1 LATTTSTEETTRPA
15 AAPVHHHSIR
25 RVRLDAW
32 GSVADAS
39 RRLAELARSSQVG
52 REDKAQFFDLLDQ
65 VAPLETY
72 WANPGS
78 ARVQELRAL
87 VRSHD
92 FTKLAEATQSIAQGV
107 VQDASSTEQTRP
119 SFEVLVVA
127 DSLSPDEALAAQLGR
142 QRRRDDTFD
151 YELVFVPSL
160 EDALIAVAVNANVQA
175 VLIRPS
181 FEVRSRLRGQVD
193 LSSIVDLLP
202 TLDQSVDGMTAAER
216 IEMLTDGIHALRPEL
231 DLYLVG
237 HVALEAI
244 ASDAFQGFR
253 RVFLRQD
260 PVELHVSILR
270 GVGERYQTPFFSALR
285 KYSREPTG
293 VFHALP
299 ISRGKS
305 IVGSPWVTDM
315 VEFYGMNIF
324 MAETSST
331 SGGLDSLLDPVGP
344 IKKAQELAARAF
356 GSHRTYFVTNGTST
370 ANKIVTQSIVTP
382 SDIVLVDRDCH
393 KSHHYALML
402 AGALTN
408 YLDAYPLDE
417 FSMYGAVPLA
427 SIKEQLLAYRR
438 AGRLDEVKML
448 ALTNCTFDGIVSDV
462 ERIMEEC
469 LAIKPDLVFLWD
481 EAWFAFAAFHP
492 TYRRRTAMDT
502 AKRLRRHYRDPA
514 YRDLFEAQQTE
525 LAGADDETW
534 LRTRLIPDPDKVR
547 LRVYATQSTHKTLTA
562 LRQGSMIHVFDDQ
575 FGYRNEEAFR
585 EAYMTHTS
593 TSPNYQIL
601 ASLDVGRRQVE
612 LEGFKLVQQ
621 QIESAKMLRR
631 VISSH
636 PLLRKRF
643 RVLTGADLI
652 PAEYRGLGED
662 GGEVADSTTL
672 SPQSWEND
680 EFVLDPSRVTI
691 CIAQTGVDGDTFKHE
706 YLMRRHGIQVNKT
719 SRNTVLFMTNIG
731 TTNSSVAYLVEVLLK
746 LAQEIDDEVDR
757 MGPMDLRAHQRKV
770 EAAQGR
776 PSLPDFSSFH
786 TRFRGDPG
794 GDTPEG
800 NLREA
805 FFLAYDEHKCEYVST
820 DAAIARIDQGRDV
833 VSATFVIPYPPGF
846 PILVPGQTV
855 SRDILDYVSALDTR
869 EIHGYAA
876 GLGYR
881 VFTEEA
887 LA

>member
-1 LATTTSTEETTRPA
+1 
-15 AAPVHHHSIR
+15 
-25 RVRLDAW
+25 
-32 GSVADAS
+32 
-39 RRLAELARSSQVG
+39 
-52 REDKAQFFDLLDQ
+52 
-65 VAPLETY
+65 
-72 WANPGS
+72 
-78 ARVQELRAL
+78 
-87 VRSHD
+87 
-92 FTKLAEATQSIAQGV
+92 
-107 VQDASSTEQTRP
+107 
-119 SFEVLVVA
+119 
-127 DSLSPDEALAAQLGR
+127 
-142 QRRRDDTFD
+142 
-151 YELVFVPSL
+151 
-160 EDALIAVAVNANVQA
+160 
-175 VLIRPS
+175 
-181 FEVRSRLRGQVD
+181 
-193 LSSIVDLLP
+193 
-202 TLDQSVDGMTAAER
+202 
-216 IEMLTDGIHALRPEL
+216 
-231 DLYLVG
+231 
-237 HVALEAI
+237 
-244 ASDAFQGFR
+244 
-253 RVFLRQD
+253 
-260 PVELHVSILR
+260 
-270 GVGERYQTPFFSALR
+270 
-285 KYSREPTG
+285 
-293 VFHALP
+293 
-299 ISRGKS
+299 
-305 IVGSPWVTDM
+305 
-315 VEFYGMNIF
+315 
-324 MAETSST
+324 
-331 SGGLDSLLDPVGP
+331 LDSLLDPVGP
-344 IKKAQELAARAF
+344 IKKAQELASRAF

-370 ANKIVTQSIVTP
+370 ANKIVAQSIVTP
-382 SDIVLVDRDCH
+382 GDIVLVDRDCH

-427 SIKEQLLAYRR
+427 SIKAQLLAYRR

-462 ERIMEEC
+462 ERVMEEC

-492 TYRRRTAMDT
+492 TYRKRTAMDT
-502 AKRLRRHYRDPA
+502 ARRLRERYRDPA
-514 YRDLFEAQQTE
+514 YKERFEKQQEE
-525 LAGADDETW
+525 LADADDETW
-534 LRTRLIPDPDKVR
+534 LTTRLLPDPDQVR
-547 LRVYATQSTHKTLTA
+547 LRAYATQSTHKTLTA

-621 QIESAKMLRR
+621 QVESAKMLRR
-631 VISSH
+631 VIASH
-636 PLLRKRF
+636 PVLRRRF

-652 PAEYRGLGED
+652 PEAYRQSVED
-662 GGEVADSTTL
+662 NPDLEDSTTL
-672 SPQSWEND
+672 TPQRWEHD
-680 EFVLDPSRVTI
+680 EFVLDPTRVTI
-691 CIAQTGVDGDTFKHE
+691 CIAETGVDGDTFKHE

-776 PSLPDFSSFH
+776 PSLPDFSAFH
-786 TRFRGDPG
+786 TRFRGDPDG
-794 GDTPEG
+794 ETPEG

-805 FFLAYDEHKCEYVST
+805 FFMAYDEHTCEYLSGA
-820 DAAIARIDQGRDV
+820 DATARINEGRDV

-846 PILVPGQTV
+846 PILVPGQVV
-855 SRDILDYVSALDTR
+855 SREILDYVSDLDTR

-881 VFTEEA
+881 VFTQES

>member
-1 LATTTSTEETTRPA
+1 MEEQHGPRHAPAT
-15 AAPVHHHSIR
+15 HHSIR
-25 RVRLDAW
+25 RVRLDGW

-39 RRLAELARSSQVG
+39 RRLAELSRSSRVG
-52 REDKAQFFDLLDQ
+52 REDKARFHELLDE
-65 VAPLETY
+65 VTPLETY
-72 WANPGS
+72 WARPGVQ
-78 ARVQELRAL
+78 RVEDLRAL
-87 VRSHD
+87 VTAQE
-92 FTKLAEATQSIAQGV
+92 FTQLAEATQAIAHAV
-107 VQDASSTEQTRP
+107 VQDASSSEPTRP

-127 DSLSPDEALAAQLGR
+127 DSLSPDESIAAQLAQ
-142 QRRRDDTFD
+142 QRHRDDAFE

-160 EDALIAVAVNANVQA
+160 EDALIAVAVNSNVQA

-181 FEVRSRLRGQVD
+181 FEVRSRLRDRVD
-193 LSSIVDLLP
+193 LSSIEHLVP
-202 TLDQSVDGMTAAER
+202 TLSDTIDGMTAAQR
-216 IEMLTDGIHALRPEL
+216 IEKLTDGIHGLRPEL

-244 ASDAFQGFR
+244 ASEAFQGFR

-270 GVGERYQTPFFSALR
+270 GITDRHQTPFFTALR
-285 KYSREPTG
+285 NYSRQPTG

-305 IVGSPWVTDM
+305 IVGSPWVGDM
-315 VEFYGMNIF
+315 VDFYGLNIF

-344 IKKAQELAARAF
+344 IKKAQELASRAF

-370 ANKIVTQSIVTP
+370 ANKIVVQSIVTP
-382 SDIVLVDRDCH
+382 GDIVLVDRDCH

-402 AGALTN
+402 AGAQTN

-417 FSMYGAVPLA
+417 FSMYGAVPLET
-427 SIKEQLLAYRR
+427 IKAQLLAYRR
-438 AGRLDEVKML
+438 AGRLHEVKML

-492 TYRRRTAMDT
+492 TYRRRTGMAT
-502 AKRLRRHYRDPA
+502 ARRLRERFRDPA
-514 YRDLFEAQQTE
+514 YRERFEKQKAE
-525 LAGADDETW
+525 LADADDETW
-534 LRTRLIPDPDKVR
+534 LKTRLLPDPDEVR

-575 FGYRNEEAFR
+575 FGHRNEEAFR

-621 QIESAKMLRR
+621 QVESAKMLRR
-631 VISSH
+631 VIASH
-636 PLLRKRF
+636 PILRRRF
-643 RVLTGADLI
+643 RVLTGAELI
-652 PAEYRGLGED
+652 PEEYRRSGED
-662 GGEVADSTTL
+662 HRDLEDSTTL
-672 SPQSWEND
+672 VPERWEHD

-691 CIAQTGVDGDTFKHE
+691 SISQTGVDGDTFKHE

-757 MGPMDLRAHQRKV
+757 MGPMDLAAHRRKV
-770 EAAQGR
+770 EAAEGR
-776 PSLPDFSSFH
+776 PALPDFSSFH
-786 TRFRGDPG
+786 PRFRGDPEAL
-794 GDTPEG
+794 TPEG
-800 NLREA
+800 SLRDA
-805 FFLAYDEHKCEYVST
+805 FFLSYDEHKCEYVST
-820 DAAIARIDQGRDV
+820 EVAIARINEGRDV
-833 VSATFVIPYPPGF
+833 VSATFVTPYPPGF
-846 PILVPGQTV
+846 PILVPGQVV
-855 SRDILDYVSALDTR
+855 SREILDYVSALDTR

-881 VFTEEA
+881 VFTKKA

>member
-1 LATTTSTEETTRPA
+1 M
-15 AAPVHHHSIR
+15 
-25 RVRLDAW
+25 LD
-32 GSVADAS
+32 
-39 RRLAELARSSQVG
+39 
-52 REDKAQFFDLLDQ
+52 
-65 VAPLETY
+65 
-72 WANPGS
+72 
-78 ARVQELRAL
+78 
-87 VRSHD
+87 
-92 FTKLAEATQSIAQGV
+92 
-107 VQDASSTEQTRP
+107 
-119 SFEVLVVA
+119 
-127 DSLSPDEALAAQLGR
+127 
-142 QRRRDDTFD
+142 
-151 YELVFVPSL
+151 
-160 EDALIAVAVNANVQA
+160 
-175 VLIRPS
+175 
-181 FEVRSRLRGQVD
+181 
-193 LSSIVDLLP
+193 
-202 TLDQSVDGMTAAER
+202 
-216 IEMLTDGIHALRPEL
+216 
-231 DLYLVG
+231 
-237 HVALEAI
+237 
-244 ASDAFQGFR
+244 
-253 RVFLRQD
+253 
-260 PVELHVSILR
+260 
-270 GVGERYQTPFFSALR
+270 
-285 KYSREPTG
+285 
-293 VFHALP
+293 ALP

-305 IVGSPWVTDM
+305 IVGSPWVGDM
-315 VEFYGMNIF
+315 LDFYGLNIF

-356 GSHRTYFVTNGTST
+356 GSHRTYFVTNVTST
-370 ANKIVTQSIVTP
+370 ANKIVVQSLVTP
-382 SDIVLVDRDCH
+382 GNIVLVDRDCH

-417 FSMYGAVPLA
+417 FSMYGAVPLE
-427 SIKEQLLAYRR
+427 SIKGQLLAYRR

-492 TYRRRTAMDT
+492 TYRKRTAMAT
-502 AKRLRRHYRDPA
+502 ARRLRQRYRDPA
-514 YRDLFEAQQTE
+514 YRDRYEAQQVE
-525 LAGADDETW
+525 LAEADDEAW
-534 LRTRLIPDPDKVR
+534 LSIRLLPDPDTVR

-562 LRQGSMIHVFDDQ
+562 LRQGSMIHMFDDQ
-575 FGYRNEEAFR
+575 FGHRNEEAFR

-621 QIESAKMLRR
+621 QVESAKMLRR

-636 PLLRKRF
+636 PLLRRRF
-643 RVLTGADLI
+643 RVLTGEDLI
-652 PAEYRGLGED
+652 PEQYRRSVED
-662 GGEVADSTTL
+662 GPDEQDSTFLPT
-672 SPQSWEND
+672 QRWEHD
-680 EFVLDPSRVTI
+680 EFVLDPSRVTL
-691 CIAQTGVDGDTFKHE
+691 CIAATGVDGDTFKHE

-757 MGPMDLRAHQRKV
+757 MGPMDRRAHDFKV
-770 EAAQGR
+770 EAAHGR

-786 TRFRGDPG
+786 LRFRGDPD

-805 FFLAYDEHKCEYVST
+805 FFLAYDEHLCEYLSGE
-820 DAAIARIDQGRDV
+820 AAMARIEEGRDV

-846 PILVPGQTV
+846 PILVPGQAV
-855 SRDILDYVSALDTR
+855 SREILDYVSALDTR
-869 EIHGYAA
+869 EIHGYAP

-881 VFTEEA
+881 IFTEEA

>member
-1 LATTTSTEETTRPA
+1 MEDTHAPRHPPA
-15 AAPVHHHSIR
+15 SHHSIR
-25 RVRLDAW
+25 RVRLDGW

-39 RRLAELARSSQVG
+39 RRLAELARSSRVG
-52 REDKAQFFDLLDQ
+52 REEKAKFDELLDE
-65 VAPLETY
+65 VSPLETY
-72 WANPGS
+72 WAKPGVD
-78 ARVQELRAL
+78 RVEDLRDL
-87 VRSHD
+87 VKSND
-92 FTKLAEATQSIAQGV
+92 FTQLAEATQTIAHSV
-107 VQDASSTEQTRP
+107 VQDASSTGRTRP

-127 DSLSPDEALAAQLGR
+127 DSLSPDESLAAQLAR
-142 QRRRDDTFD
+142 QRHHDDAFD

-181 FEVRSRLRGQVD
+181 FEVRSRLRDQVD
-193 LSSIVDLLP
+193 LSSMVHLVPPLDKDL
-202 TLDQSVDGMTAAER
+202 DGLTAAER
-216 IEMLTDGIHALRPEL
+216 IERLTDGIHALRPEL

-270 GVGERYQTPFFSALR
+270 GLTDRYQTPFFTALR
-285 KYSREPTG
+285 TYSRQPTG

-305 IVGSPWVTDM
+305 IVGSPWVGDM
-315 VEFYGMNIF
+315 VEFYGLNIF

-344 IKKAQELAARAF
+344 IKKAQELASRAF

-370 ANKIVTQSIVTP
+370 ANKIVVQSIVTP
-382 SDIVLVDRDCH
+382 GDIVLVDRDCH

-417 FSMYGAVPLA
+417 FSMYGAVPLE
-427 SIKEQLLAYRR
+427 SIKAQLLAYRR

-502 AKRLRRHYRDPA
+502 ARRLRQRYRDPA
-514 YRDLFEAQQTE
+514 YVERFENQQEE
-525 LAGADDETW
+525 LADADDETW
-534 LRTRLIPDPDKVR
+534 LKTRLLANPDEVR

-621 QIESAKMLRR
+621 QVESAKMLRR

-636 PLLRKRF
+636 PVLRRRF

-652 PAEYRGLGED
+652 PEDYRQSAEDNPDLE
-662 GGEVADSTTL
+662 DSTTL
-672 SPQSWEND
+672 TPQRWEHD

-691 CIAQTGVDGDTFKHE
+691 CIAETGVDGDTFKHE

-770 EAAQGR
+770 EAALGR
-776 PSLPDFSSFH
+776 PSLPDFSAFH
-786 TRFRGDPG
+786 ARFRGDPDG
-794 GDTPEG
+794 ETPEG

-805 FFLAYDEHKCEYVST
+805 FFMAYDEHKCEYLSG
-820 DAAIARIDQGRDV
+820 AAATARIKEGRDV
-833 VSATFVIPYPPGF
+833 VSATFVTPYPPGF
-846 PILVPGQTV
+846 PILVPGQVV
-855 SRDILDYVSALDTR
+855 SREILDYVSALDTR
-869 EIHGYAA
+869 EIHGYTA

-881 VFTEEA
+881 VFTAES
-887 LA
+887 LT

>member
-1 LATTTSTEETTRPA
+1 MEDTDGQHRVPATY
-15 AAPVHHHSIR
+15 HSIR

-32 GSVADAS
+32 GSVADGA
-39 RRLAELARSSQVG
+39 RRLAEVARSEPVSRAQV
-52 REDKAQFFDLLDQ
+52 KQFGELLD
-65 VAPLETY
+65 VVEPLETY
-72 WANPGS
+72 WATPGP
-78 ARVQELRAL
+78 ARVQELRDLVSSRDFSQVAEAANSVAHGL
-87 VRSHD
+87 VRD
-92 FTKLAEATQSIAQGV
+92 TPPT
-107 VQDASSTEQTRP
+107 TPTRP
-119 SFEVLVVA
+119 TFEVLVVA
-127 DSLSPDEALAAQLGR
+127 DSLAADESIAAELHR
-142 QRRRDDTFD
+142 QHHREDAFD
-151 YELVFVPSL
+151 YDLVFVPSL
-160 EDALIAVAVNANVQA
+160 EDALIAVVVNAKVQA
-175 VLIRPS
+175 CLIRPS
-181 FEVRSRLRGQVD
+181 FEVRSRVKDQVD
-193 LSSIVDLLP
+193 LSSIDHLLP
-202 TLDQSVDGMTAAER
+202 SIDQTPTDLSAAER
-216 IEMLTDGIHALRPEL
+216 IEILTTGIHDLRPEL

-244 ASDAFQGFR
+244 ASDAFQRFR

-270 GVGERYQTPFFSALR
+270 GVGERYQSPFFTALR
-285 KYSREPTG
+285 NYSRQPTG

-315 VEFYGMNIF
+315 IDFYGLNIF

-356 GSHRTYFVTNGTST
+356 GSQRTYFVTNGTST
-370 ANKIVTQSIVTP
+370 ANKIVMQSLVTP
-382 SDIVLVDRDCH
+382 GDIVLVDRDCH

-417 FSMYGAVPLA
+417 YSMYGAVPLE
-427 SIKEQLLAYRR
+427 SIKAQLLAYRR

-462 ERIMEEC
+462 ARVMEEC

-492 TYRRRTAMDT
+492 TYRQRTAMAT
-502 AKRLRRHYRDPA
+502 ARTLRRRYRDPA
-514 YRDLFEAQQTE
+514 YRDRYENQQAE
-525 LAGADDETW
+525 LAQGDDETW
-534 LRTRLIPDPDKVR
+534 LNTRLLPDPDKVR

-575 FGYRNEEAFR
+575 FGHRNEEAFR

-621 QIESAKMLRR
+621 QVEAARMLRR

-636 PLLRKRF
+636 PQLRRRF
-643 RVLTGADLI
+643 RVLTGEDLI
-652 PAEYRGLGED
+652 PEQYRHGSED
-662 GGEVADSTTL
+662 GSGVEDSTLL
-672 SPQSWEND
+672 SPQRWRND
-680 EFVLDPSRVTI
+680 EFVLDPSRVTLS
-691 CIAQTGVDGDTFKHE
+691 IAMTGVDGDTFKHE

-731 TTNSSVAYLVEVLLK
+731 TTNSSVAYLIEVLLK

-757 MGPMDLRAHQRKV
+757 MGPLDRRAHERKV
-770 EAAQGR
+770 EAAKGS
-776 PSLPDFSSFH
+776 PPLPDFSSFH
-786 TRFRGDPG
+786 PRFRGDPDG
-794 GDTPEG
+794 QTPEG

-805 FFLAYDEHKCEYVST
+805 FFLSYNDDLCEYVGL
-820 DAAIARIDQGRDV
+820 DEALVRLDEGRDV
-833 VSATFVIPYPPGF
+833 VSATFVTPYPPGF
-846 PILVPGQTV
+846 PILVPGQRV
-855 SRDILDYVSALDTR
+855 SRDILAYVHALDTR
-869 EIHGYAA
+869 EIHGYAQ

-881 VFTEEA
+881 IFTEKA
-887 LA
+887 LD

>member
-1 LATTTSTEETTRPA
+1 MAATASTDDVPA
-15 AAPVHHHSIR
+15 SNHGSGTQHSIR

-39 RRLAELARSSQVG
+39 RRLAEVARSSRVSRDDINHVG
-52 REDKAQFFDLLDQ
+52 EMLDQ

-78 ARVQELRAL
+78 TRVEELRDL
-87 VRSHD
+87 VRSHN
-92 FTKLAEATQSIAQGV
+92 FTQLAEAAQSIAQNI
-107 VQDASSTEQTRP
+107 VQDASSREPVRP

-127 DSLSPDEALAAQLGR
+127 DRMTPDESLAAQLGR
-142 QRRRDDTFD
+142 QRHRDDAFD
-151 YELVFVPSL
+151 YELIFVPSL
-160 EDALIAVAVNANVQA
+160 EDALIAVAVNSNVQA

-181 FEVRSRLRGQVD
+181 FEVRSRLRDDID
-193 LSSIVDLLP
+193 LSSILHLVP
-202 TLDQSVDGMTAAER
+202 ALDRNSDGMTAAER
-216 IEMLTDGIHALRPEL
+216 IELLTNSIHDLRPEL

-270 GVGERYQTPFFSALR
+270 GIGERYETPFFSALR

-305 IVGSPWVTDM
+305 IVGSPWVADM

-331 SGGLDSLLDPVGP
+331 SGGLDSLLDPIGP
-344 IKKAQELAARAF
+344 IKKAQELASRAF

-370 ANKIVTQSIVTP
+370 ANKIVVQSLVTP
-382 SDIVLVDRDCH
+382 GDIVLVDRDCH

-402 AGALTN
+402 AGAQTN

-417 FSMYGAVPLA
+417 FSMYGAVPLE
-427 SIKEQLLAYRR
+427 SIKSQLLAYRR

-462 ERIMEEC
+462 ERVIEEC

-502 AKRLRRHYRDPA
+502 AGRLRQRYRDPA
-514 YRDLFEAQQTE
+514 YRERFEAQQTE

-534 LRTRLIPDPDKVR
+534 LRTRLLPDPDQAC

-575 FGYRNEEAFR
+575 FGSRNEEAFR

-621 QIESAKMLRR
+621 QVESAKMLRR
-631 VISSH
+631 VITSH
-636 PLLRKRF
+636 PLLRRWF

-652 PAEYRGLGED
+652 PEQYRSAGED
-662 GGEVADSTTL
+662 DPDLEDSTL
-672 SPQSWEND
+672 LPQQRWEHD

-691 CIAQTGVDGDTFKHE
+691 CIANTGVDGDTFKHE
-706 YLMRRHGIQVNKT
+706 YLMRGHGIQVNKT

-746 LAQEIDDEVDR
+746 LAQQIDDEVDR
-757 MGPMDLRAHQRKV
+757 MGPMDLRAHKRKV
-770 EAAQGR
+770 KDAQGK

-786 TRFRGDPG
+786 PRFRGDPD

-805 FFLAYDEHKCEYVST
+805 FFMAYDERTCEYLSGEAARARL
-820 DAAIARIDQGRDV
+820 DAGRDV
-833 VSATFVIPYPPGF
+833 VSATFVTPYPPGF

-855 SRDILDYVSALDTR
+855 SREILTYVSVLDTR
-869 EIHGYAA
+869 EIHGYVP

-881 VFTEEA
+881 VFTEES
-887 LA
+887 LT

>member
-1 LATTTSTEETTRPA
+1 MEDTHGQSHPPATY
-15 AAPVHHHSIR
+15 HSIR

-32 GSVADAS
+32 GSVADAA
-39 RRLAELARSSQVG
+39 RRLTELARSSRVG
-52 REDKAQFFDLLDQ
+52 EQEKTQFDELLDQ

-72 WANPGS
+72 WANPGT
-78 ARVQELRAL
+78 ARVQELRDLAG
-87 VRSHD
+87 SHD
-92 FTKLAEATQSIAQGV
+92 FSQLAQAAQSIAQTV
-107 VQDASSTEQTRP
+107 VQDTSSPERTRP

-127 DSLSPDEALAAQLGR
+127 DSLAADESIAAQLGR
-142 QRRRDDTFD
+142 QCHREDAFD
-151 YELVFVPSL
+151 YELVFVPSM
-160 EDALIAVAVNANVQA
+160 EDALIAVAVNVNVQA

-181 FEVRSRLRGQVD
+181 FEVRSRLRDQID
-193 LSSIVDLLP
+193 LSSIAHLVPGLEESLEE
-202 TLDQSVDGMTAAER
+202 LSAAER
-216 IEMLTDGIHALRPEL
+216 IEMLTDRIHDLRPEL

-270 GVGERYQTPFFSALR
+270 GVSERHQTPFFTALR
-285 KYSREPTG
+285 TYSRQPTG

-315 VEFYGMNIF
+315 VEFYGLNIF

-344 IKKAQELAARAF
+344 IKKAQELAVRAF
-356 GSHRTYFVTNGTST
+356 GSQRTYFVTNGTST
-370 ANKIVTQSIVTP
+370 ANKIVVQSLVTP
-382 SDIVLVDRDCH
+382 GNVVLVDRNCH

-417 FSMYGAVPLA
+417 FSMYGAVPLE
-427 SIKEQLLAYRR
+427 SIKAQLLAYRR

-462 ERIMEEC
+462 ERVMEEC

-492 TYRRRTAMDT
+492 TYRRRTAMAT
-502 AKRLRRHYRDPA
+502 ARRLRQRYRDPA
-514 YRDLFEAQQTE
+514 YRDRYEDQQAE
-525 LAGADDETW
+525 LSDADDETW
-534 LRTRLIPDPDKVR
+534 LRARLLPDPDKVR

-621 QIESAKMLRR
+621 QVESAKMLRR

-636 PLLRKRF
+636 PLLRRRF
-643 RVLTGADLI
+643 RVLTGKDLI
-652 PAEYRGLGED
+652 PQRYRRSGED
-662 GGEVADSTTL
+662 EPNGADSTML
-672 SPQSWEND
+672 SPQSWQQD
-680 EFVLDPSRVTI
+680 EFVLDPSRVTLS
-691 CIAQTGVDGDTFKHE
+691 IALTGLDGDTFKHE

-731 TTNSSVAYLVEVLLK
+731 TTNSSVAYLIEVLLK

-757 MGPMDLRAHQRKV
+757 MGPLDRRAHELKV
-770 EAAQGR
+770 EAAKGR
-776 PSLPDFSSFH
+776 PPLPDFSSFH
-786 TRFRGDPG
+786 SRFRGDPDAG
-794 GDTPEG
+794 TPEG
-800 NLREA
+800 NIREA
-805 FFLAYDEHKCEYVST
+805 FFLAYDDDLCEYLSA
-820 DAAIARIDQGRDV
+820 DAAVARLDDGRDV
-833 VSATFVIPYPPGF
+833 VSATFVTPYPPGF
-846 PILVPGQTV
+846 PILVPGQAI
-855 SRDILDYVSALDTR
+855 SRDILAYVRALDTR
-869 EIHGYAA
+869 EIHGYKD

-881 VFTEEA
+881 IFTEDA
-887 LA
+887 LT